1 MDYQS
6 LWFALWAVL
15 WAIYFFLDGFDL
27 GVGILHPFLP
37 RNDLEKRLAMNS
49 IGPVWDGNKVWLV
62 TAAGVTFAAF
72 PAAFALIFSAFYL
85 PLLLILFGL
94 IVRGAALEFRGKS
107 DSPAWRRGWDM
118 AFFLGSLTTAFLFGV
133 LFGNIFQGL
142 PLNAQGY
149 QGGFFSL
156 FNRYG
161 LLTGVMFVVMLGG
174 HGALWLAVKTG
185 DELGARVRRFAMKI
199 WAVLVAATALFFVN
213 TAFVTSIFASYINN
227 YVLLLLPA
235 GVVASLLGMGMAIM
249 SKRFPAA
256 FFASG
261 AAVILIV
268 MTGFAG
274 LYPQLV
280 PARPDALYSLTIYNA
295 AASDYTLRI
304 LTVIA
309 AIFVPV
315 VAVYQF
321 WVYRI
326 FRGTVTGEDL
336 RDNKEAY

>member
-1 MDYQS
+1 
-6 LWFALWAVL
+6 
-15 WAIYFFLDGFDL
+15 
-27 GVGILHPFLP
+27 
-37 RNDLEKRLAMNS
+37 
-49 IGPVWDGNKVWLV
+49 
-62 TAAGVTFAAF
+62 
-72 PAAFALIFSAFYL
+72 
-85 PLLLILFGL
+85 
-94 IVRGAALEFRGKS
+94 
-107 DSPAWRRGWDM
+107 
-118 AFFLGSLTTAFLFGV
+118 
-133 LFGNIFQGL
+133 
-142 PLNAQGY
+142 
-149 QGGFFSL
+149 
-156 FNRYG
+156 
-161 LLTGVMFVVMLGG
+161 
-174 HGALWLAVKTG
+174 
-185 DELGARVRRFAMKI
+185 
-199 WAVLVAATALFFVN
+199 
-213 TAFVTSIFASYINN
+213 
-227 YVLLLLPA
+227 
-235 GVVASLLGMGMAIM
+235 VVASLLGMGMAIM